1 MAPTQ
6 RPNLRTRSV
15 DPTHRPNMRTRQADP
30 SHVENQLILSACRHK
45 VDTCNEEYHEPS
57 ASQRAKPLAE
67 PPHNEHRLQPSKR
80 LAASIASSRAAS
92 QRASPPA
99 EQSCN
104 V

>member
-1 MAPTQ
+1 MPGPNLMTLRMAPTQ
-6 RPNLRTRSV
+6 RPDLRTRFV

-57 ASQRAKPLAE
+57 
-67 PPHNEHRLQPSKR
+67 R

-99 EQSCN
+99 EQTARREHN
-104 V
+104 L